1 MAPLAG
7 LIRPHCNWLVRT
19 GGKRE
24 VTVNLQSPQWI
35 PSMGKSLRLLVEA
48 QRARM
53 EPNICGMKP
62 SRLYV

>member
-1 MAPLAG
+1 
-7 LIRPHCNWLVRT
+7 
-19 GGKRE
+19 
-24 VTVNLQSPQWI
+24 
-35 PSMGKSLRLLVEA
+35 MGKSLRLLVEA